1 VSEDHLPVTLPLIQ
15 HYRVFLPILMGN
27 IEQKNLYLLPKPK
40 ECDSGENSGISR
52 KEITMAVEILDT
64 LGLKCPQPVLKIA
77 VRAPDMKAGD
87 ILEVLGDCPTF
98 EKDIRIWCERLGKVF
113 LSVKDEGG
121 DKKAIQ
127 IQF

>member
-1 VSEDHLPVTLPLIQ
+1 
-15 HYRVFLPILMGN
+15 
-27 IEQKNLYLLPKPK
+27 
-40 ECDSGENSGISR
+40 
-52 KEITMAVEILDT
+52 MAIEILDT

-77 VRAPDMKAGD
+77 VRAPDMKPGD

-113 LSVKDEGG
+113 LSIKEEEG
-121 DKKAIQ
+121 DKKRIQ